1 MINSAFSLAFNGK
14 ALLNNSKEMLWNR
27 NIFTVTTA
35 TDGHGSLTAFP
46 MSGFSG
52 TNVTLSN
59 TPNANYGFSGY
70 SITGATLTGN
80 QFTLNNDVTA
90 KANFSGYTAINFGNS
105 PLVFQATNTNSGRGN
120 IYNSTSPS
128 MSALQDPVFELTAT
142 SITQTK
148 SINVTYD
155 LMSRTYNGRDVNLTY
170 TANLFPY
177 SGYTDEGSYSALSNI
192 KNYLT
197 NYSSAI
203 DVSASR
209 YYLTAG
215 HLKLGNNESAVV
227 TAVYID
233 LTGNV
238 GNYAVTNL
246 PNAGF
251 KITLNNTGLPTIA
264 TRGDAVGRAHIH
276 TDDKIVLQNPI
287 VLTNT
292 NPYLTFTVTG
302 LMPAQVASFTN
313 VQMWNSHW
321 YGYIRGADL

>member
-1 MINSAFSLAFNGK
+1 MITSGFSLSFNGK
-14 ALLNNSKEMLWNR
+14 ALLENSKEMLWNR
-27 NIFTVTTA
+27 NIFTVTTS
-35 TDGHGSLTAFP
+35 TDGHGTMTATP
-46 MSGFSG
+46 MSGFAG

-90 KANFSGYTAINFGNS
+90 KAWFSGYTAINFGNS
-105 PLVFQATNTNSGRGN
+105 PLVFQATNTNSGKGN
-120 IYNSTSPS
+120 IHDATIPS
-128 MSALQDPVFELTAT
+128 MSALQDPVYYLTAT

-155 LMSRTYNGRDVNLTY
+155 LISRTYNGRDVNLTY

-177 SGYTDEGSYSALSNI
+177 SGYRDEGSYSALSNI

-197 NYSSAI
+197 NYSSAT
-203 DVSASR
+203 DLSDGK

-238 GNYAVTNL
+238 GNYAATNL

-251 KITLNNTGLPTIA
+251 KITLNNTGLSTTA
-264 TRGDAVGRAHIH
+264 TRGDDLGHAHIY
-276 TDDKIVLQNPI
+276 TPNKIVLQNPI

-321 YGYIRGADL
+321 YGYIRGANI